1 MPSLSAKERKAKFHT
16 NDLIFRKK
24 FKLPSGTLLS
34 AGRSSTEYNSAE
46 SLESLANKYKP
57 KQLIF

>member
-1 MPSLSAKERKAKFHT
+1 MPSLSAKERKEKFNT

-34 AGRSSTEYNSAE
+34 PGRSSTEYNSEE
-46 SLESLANKYKP
+46 SLESFWITNK
-57 KQLIF
+57 